1 MSEAKLTTERITKV
15 LKELGVHHLVDEDGD
30 VMVPC
35 SAEAGVHQIWFIV
48 TQQGCLDCRVTLDR
62 TIESDQCPRV
72 LSMLNAW
79 NRDYRMPKVFLL
91 CDDNGRGRIV
101 LQQFFPLEPG
111 VNDELLLH
119 LLGVTIGMI
128 GQFVA
133 WIAGEFASLPKE
145 LDDSLGF
152 DDLER
157 MFHERA

>member
-15 LKELGVHHLVDEDGD
+15 LKDLDLHYLVDEDGD
-30 VMVPC
+30 VVAPF
-35 SAEAGVHQIWFIV
+35 SAEAEVYKIWFIV
-48 TQQGCLDCRVTLDR
+48 SLQGDLDCRVTLDR

-79 NRDYRMPKVFLL
+79 NLKCRMPKAFLR
-91 CDDNGRGRIV
+91 CDDNGRGRII
-101 LQQFFPLEPG
+101 LQHFSLLEPG
-111 VNDELLLH
+111 VDDELLLH
-119 LLGVTIGMI
+119 LLEVTIMAI
-128 GQFVA
+128 GQSVT

-145 LDDSLGF
+145 LGDSLGF